1 MFQLYDTLKRSKRL
15 FEPLNSGAVGMY
27 VCGITV
33 YDVCH
38 VGHARAMIVY
48 DVLFRHLQALGYSV
62 NYVRN
67 ITDVDDK
74 IINRA
79 LADGVTPE
87 AVSERFIEEMRED
100 ERALDILTPTHEPRA
115 TQTIDG
121 MIALIQRLID
131 SKHAYPAEN
140 GDVYYSV
147 KSFAEYGKLSGR
159 NTDELRAGERIAVDE
174 HKQDP
179 LDFALWKASKPNEPS
194 WQSPWGAGRPGWHT
208 ECSAMSL
215 ALLGEEFDIHGGGID
230 LEFPHHENEIA
241 QSEALTDG
249 RFARYWVH
257 NGLIRVDDAKMSK
270 SLNNYLT
277 IKDALKSYSGEE
289 LRTFVV
295 GSHYRSPVN
304 YTTESMDSARAVLR
318 RFYTALRGVESSMH
332 DGEMALEKSFMD
344 RFEVAMN
351 DDLNTPEALSVMH
364 DTASALNKE
373 SDLQRR
379 RLLADTLRAM
389 GLRLGILQRDAEAV
403 LQGQAAGV
411 QSDLGPTTAEIETLI
426 ERRNVARSNKDFA
439 LSDSIR
445 DQLAAMGIVLE
456 DAGGKTTWRRQ

>member
-1 MFQLYDTLKRSKRL
+1 MFHLYDTLNRRKRL

-48 DVLFRHLQALGYSV
+48 DLLFRHLQALGYTV

-74 IINRA
+74 IIKRA
-79 LADGVTPE
+79 LDDGVTPD
-87 AVSERFIEEMRED
+87 AVSARFIDEMRED
-100 ERALDILTPTHEPRA
+100 ERALNILAPTHEPRA

-131 SKHAYPAEN
+131 GKHAYPAEN

-159 NTDELRAGERIAVDE
+159 NPDELRAGERIAVDE

-179 LDFALWKASKPNEPS
+179 LDFALWKASKPQEPS

-241 QSEALTDG
+241 QSEALTGG

-257 NGLIRVDDAKMSK
+257 NGLIRIDDAKMSK

-289 LRTFVV
+289 IRTFVV

-318 RFYTALRGVESSMH
+318 RFYTALRGIELHSH
-332 DGEMALEKSFMD
+332 EGEAGQEKTFME
-344 RFEVAMN
+344 RFEIAMN

-364 DTASALNKE
+364 DTAGVLNKE
-373 SDLQRR
+373 SDPQHRR
-379 RLLADTLRAM
+379 VLANTLRAM
-389 GLRLGILQRDAEAV
+389 GLRLGILQGDAEAV
-403 LQGQAAGV
+403 LQGQTAGE
-411 QSDLGPTTAEIETLI
+411 QADQGPTAAEIQTLI
-426 ERRNVARSNKDFA
+426 ERRNAARSDKDFT